1 MIFVYSFCVGFGI
14 GWMIGRITKILK
26 KRNAFD
32 TTIVPEEETNDDDE
46 PAEMA

>member
-1 MIFVYSFCVGFGI
+1 MIFVYSFCVGFSV
-14 GWMIGRITKILK
+14 GWVIGRITKILK

-32 TTIVPEEETNDDDE
+32 MTIVPEEETNDDDE

>member
-1 MIFVYSFCVGFGI
+1 MIIVYSFCIGFSVG
-14 GWMIGRITKILK
+14 WVIGRITKILK

-32 TTIVPEEETNDDDE
+32 MTIVPEEEINDDDK

>member
-1 MIFVYSFCVGFGI
+1 MIFVYGFYIGFGI
-14 GWMIGRITKILK
+14 GWTIGRITKMLK

-32 TTIVPEEETNDDDE
+32 MTIVPEEESNDNK

>member
-1 MIFVYSFCVGFGI
+1 MSFVYSFCIGFSI
-14 GWMIGRITKILK
+14 GWMIGRVTKILK

-32 TTIVPEEETNDDDE
+32 MTIIPEEEISDAE

>member
-1 MIFVYSFCVGFGI
+1 MIIIYSFCIGFSI
-14 GWMIGRITKILK
+14 GWVIGRITKILK

-32 TTIVPEEETNDDDE
+32 MTIVPEEEINDDDE

>member
-1 MIFVYSFCVGFGI
+1 MIFVYSFCIGFGI
-14 GWMIGRITKILK
+14 GWTINRITKMLK

-32 TTIVPEEETNDDDE
+32 MTIVPEEEEDEE

>member
-1 MIFVYSFCVGFGI
+1 MIFVYSFCIGFGI
-14 GWMIGRITKILK
+14 GWTIGHITKMLK

-32 TTIVPEEETNDDDE
+32 MTIVPEEESNDNE

>member
-1 MIFVYSFCVGFGI
+1 MIIVYSFCIGFSVG
-14 GWMIGRITKILK
+14 WVIGRITKILK

-32 TTIVPEEETNDDDE
+32 MTIVPEEEINDDDE

>member
-1 MIFVYSFCVGFGI
+1 MIFTYSFCIGFGI
-14 GWMIGRITKILK
+14 GWMIGRIVKMLK

-32 TTIVPEEETNDDDE
+32 MTIIPEEESNDNK

>member
-1 MIFVYSFCVGFGI
+1 MIFVYSFCIGFCI
-14 GWMIGRITKILK
+14 GWMIGRIVKMLK

-32 TTIVPEEETNDDDE
+32 MTIIPEEEIDDE

>member
-1 MIFVYSFCVGFGI
+1 MIIVYSFCIGFSVG
-14 GWMIGRITKILK
+14 WVIGRITKILK

-32 TTIVPEEETNDDDE
+32 MTNVPEEETNDDDE

>member
-1 MIFVYSFCVGFGI
+1 MIIVGSFCIGFCI

-32 TTIVPEEETNDDDE
+32 MTIIPEEETSDDDE

>member
-1 MIFVYSFCVGFGI
+1 MIFVYSFCVGFSV
-14 GWMIGRITKILK
+14 GWVIGRITKILK

-32 TTIVPEEETNDDDE
+32 MTIVPEEEINDDDE